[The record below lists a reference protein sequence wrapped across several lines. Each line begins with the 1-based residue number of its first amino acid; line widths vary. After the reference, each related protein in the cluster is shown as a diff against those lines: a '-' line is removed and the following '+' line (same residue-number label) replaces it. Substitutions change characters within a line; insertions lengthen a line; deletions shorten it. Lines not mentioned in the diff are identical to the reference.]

1 MNESLDK
8 AITTL
13 DKIGGRSER
22 VSRLQK
28 RLKRCVC
35 KSCGGSLILKKMT
48 YGKIEEGR
56 IEIFCPKCNR
66 IEYGVEEDV
75 YRVAKYFVNVMEWDY
90 FSDVENGEKKERMN
104 VRKASEII
112 NWSLEALGMIGDEGF
127 RYPVKIGREL
137 LGEELLLN
145 EDLV

>member
-1 MNESLDK
+1 
-8 AITTL
+8 
-13 DKIGGRSER
+13 
-22 VSRLQK
+22 
-28 RLKRCVC
+28 
-35 KSCGGSLILKKMT
+35 
-48 YGKIEEGR
+48 
-56 IEIFCPKCNR
+56 
-66 IEYGVEEDV
+66 
-75 YRVAKYFVNVMEWDY
+75 MEWDY